1 MSEYEIKTEKEWN
14 GLFKKRKILYR
25 LYHSRHGH
33 IYVSNDKEK
42 IEKFKEKHKKWLF
55 KPFFKVFELESGE
68 YSPMYKASLCYDMN
82 WSYSHLNPPEFYN
95 KLENACNFIISW
107 KTLVIKYLSWKS

>member
-68 YSPMYKASLCYDMN
+68 YSPK
-82 WSYSHLNPPEFYN
+82 FYN
-95 KLENACNFIISW
+95 KLENACDKIFELE
-107 KTLVIKYLSWKS
+107 KLRLRRFVKKAVECV